1 MRAAAQGGRPR
12 WDRPVAGR
20 VRAARAAIAAALIG
34 LIVVGVTSP
43 SARARTWLADA
54 GGALMP
60 YTYQAIQVQD
70 AAMPASPEAAVDGY
84 PPANAVDGSSSL
96 AWAIPW
102 TDQDLPTRC
111 GTSSSPTLLIR
122 FTEPTT
128 ISRIIVNAG
137 LDPTDANRT
146 RQVLPRVI
154 DIQTSTGDC
163 TRLTL
168 TPDSGPQESRSTCPA
183 PPTSGS
189 KSSTSIRRTPAPH
202 TGQSARRPVRNPLLL
217 RVKPGHH
224 E

>member
-20 VRAARAAIAAALIG
+20 VRATRAAITAALIG
-34 LIVVGVTSP
+34 LIVVGFTSP
-43 SARARTWLADA
+43 GARTRTWLAAA
-54 GGALMP
+54 GGTLIP
-60 YTYQAIQVQD
+60 YPYQAIGIQD
-70 AAMPASPEAAVDGY
+70 ATMPVPDAAVDGY

-96 AWAIPW
+96 AWALAW
-102 TDQDLPTRC
+102 TDPDVPTRC

-137 LDPTDANRT
+137 LDATDANRP
-146 RQVLPRVI
+146 RQVLPRVL

-168 TPDSGPQESRSTCPA
+168 TPDDGPQEFPVDLPRTADVRVQIVDVHPANPSTA
-183 PPTSGS
+183 PPGEPLAALSE
-189 KSSTSIRRTPAPH
+189 IRFYN
-202 TGQSARRPVRNPLLL
+202 G
-217 RVKPGHH
+217 
-224 E
+224 